1 MQRMYLHNSKV
12 FKKTKEEVRLRET
25 KKLTIPQN
33 VDINKLLNRIKINE
47 INKKREN
54 LLFLGIGTFIVGA
67 VSILIFL

>member
-1 MQRMYLHNSKV
+1 MYLHNSKV